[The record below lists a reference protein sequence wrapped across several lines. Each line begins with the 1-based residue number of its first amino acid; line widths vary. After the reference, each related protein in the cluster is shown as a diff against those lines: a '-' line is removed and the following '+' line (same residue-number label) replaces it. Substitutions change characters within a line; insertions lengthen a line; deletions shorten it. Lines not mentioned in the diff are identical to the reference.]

1 MDWFETKKALLEY
14 LGKDPNDR
22 KLVDRMVLRGDVY
35 MEDGMY
41 YLVDKDAIIK
51 ELREKI
57 IFLEKE
63 SGNNTTNDVKNQL
76 EEAKVQW
83 EYYKRQSEKY
93 QKYCSYVIEETYAI
107 VKAKLWNKMEEFS
120 DFKIWILD
128 RVRERMRDDG

>member
-22 KLVDRMVLRGDVY
+22 KLVDRMVSRGEVY

-83 EYYKRQSEKY
+83 EYWEKECRRYWRLTNNVISVCYRKLKGLLGSRFTMSEEEFRDG
-93 QKYCSYVIEETYAI
+93 VIEE
-107 VKAKLWNKMEEFS
+107 VKMGEE
-120 DFKIWILD
+120 
-128 RVRERMRDDG
+128 